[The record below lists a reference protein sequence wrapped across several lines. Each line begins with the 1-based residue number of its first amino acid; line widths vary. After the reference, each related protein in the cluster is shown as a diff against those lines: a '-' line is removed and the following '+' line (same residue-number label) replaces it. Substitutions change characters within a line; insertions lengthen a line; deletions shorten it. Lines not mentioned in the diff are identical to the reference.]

1 MDSTIELIGLLAYL
15 GIFLL
20 VLIVVFIECNEKQR
34 KMFSS
39 LIFLALLVYL
49 IIFIYNPL
57 LQFFFL
63 FLIILD
69 LIFIIYVQI
78 LPNFYTSSESVL
90 FYERELEVWDNLKV
104 SETILEEKP
113 IKKKR

>member
-1 MDSTIELIGLLAYL
+1 MDNLIELIGLLAYL
-15 GIFLL
+15 AIFLL
-20 VLIVVFIECNEKQR
+20 VLIVVFIQCTEKQR

-57 LQFFFL
+57 LQFLFL
-63 FLIILD
+63 FLIVLD

-78 LPNFYTSSESVL
+78 LPTFYTSSESLL
-90 FYERELEVWDNLKV
+90 FYEREPEVWDDLKV
-104 SETILEEKP
+104 SATIIENKP
-113 IKKKR
+113 TKKKR